1 MKLDYLIDTNILI
14 SMFNQELAQPVPNGN
29 IGYSVITSIELLS
42 FKGLS
47 LQEENL
53 IRSSLQSL
61 IEISLDTP
69 IAEKTIQLRR
79 QYNLKMPD
87 AVILA
92 SAWESKAVL
101 ITNDKQLSKIEQVQV
116 ISLGIKSGE

>member
-14 SMFNQELAQPVPNGN
+14 SMFNQELAEPVPNGN

-53 IRSSLQSL
+53 IRSSLESL

-87 AVILA
+87 AIILA
-92 SAWESKAVL
+92 SAWESEAVL

-116 ISLGIKSGE
+116 IALGIKS

>member
-92 SAWESKAVL
+92 TAWESEAVL

>member
-14 SMFNQELAQPVPNGN
+14 SMFNQELAEPVPNGN

-53 IRSSLQSL
+53 IRLSLESL

-87 AVILA
+87 AIILA
-92 SAWESKAVL
+92 SAWESEAVL

-116 ISLGIKSGE
+116 IALGIKS

>member
-14 SMFNQELAQPVPNGN
+14 SLFNQELTQPIPNGN
-29 IGYSVITSIELLS
+29 IGYSVITSIEILS

-53 IRSSLQSL
+53 VRSNLKTL
-61 IEISLDTP
+61 IEVSLDTN

-79 QYNLKMPD
+79 KYSLKMPD
-87 AVILA
+87 AIILA
-92 SAWESKAVL
+92 SAWECEAVL
-101 ITNDKQLSKIEQVQV
+101 ITNDKQLSKINEVQV
-116 ISLGIKSGE
+116 LSLPTKS

>member
-14 SMFNQELAQPVPNGN
+14 SLFNQELTQPIPNGN
-29 IGYSVITSIELLS
+29 IGYSVITSIEILS

-53 IRSSLQSL
+53 VRSNLKTL
-61 IEISLDTP
+61 IEVSLDTN

-79 QYNLKMPD
+79 KYSLKMPD
-87 AVILA
+87 AIILA
-92 SAWESKAVL
+92 SAWECEAVL
-101 ITNDKQLSKIEQVQV
+101 ITNDKQLSKISEVQV
-116 ISLGIKSGE
+116 LSLPTKI

>member
-1 MKLDYLIDTNILI
+1 MKLDYLIDTNIFI
-14 SMFNQELAQPVPNGN
+14 SLFNQELTQPVPNGN
-29 IGYSVITSIELLS
+29 IGYSVITSIEILS

-53 IRSSLQSL
+53 IRSTLKTL
-61 IEISLDTP
+61 IEVSLDAA

-79 QYNLKMPD
+79 KYSLKMPD

-92 SAWESKAVL
+92 SAWECAAVL
-101 ITNDKQLSKIEQVQV
+101 ITNDQQLSKISEVQV
-116 ISLGIKSGE
+116 ISLPTKS